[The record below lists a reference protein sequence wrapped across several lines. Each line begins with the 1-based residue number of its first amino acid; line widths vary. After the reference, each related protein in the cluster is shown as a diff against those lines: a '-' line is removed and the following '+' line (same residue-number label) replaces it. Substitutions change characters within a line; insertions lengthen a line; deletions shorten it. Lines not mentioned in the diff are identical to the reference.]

1 MSSQHPDA
9 RGGWKPKSLSALRR
23 PSSLLKPTNPTAP
36 LNRTTPRHNDKPLHQ
51 IPITY
56 STIAA
61 RALSFHSQV
70 LTDITPVQLA
80 QNGLY
85 CKLLPGFGGTA
96 CCFACGSAKPLHK
109 LQKNPIEEMQQLHLA
124 DCIWQIIGRDLKPVF
139 ETPASVVPEE
149 PSTITIDSGAAQ
161 SSTTLEPDTQQP
173 QSACSPKLCQ
183 PLQPLQSPE
192 PSQPLHSTS
201 TTSST
206 QDQRPTYASV
216 LQRPKSSLPQPSS
229 KSYQSAPSAK
239 TSTRILS
246 IEDLYRRFHN
256 RPSPFISDKKPSK
269 RSARRARN
277 RNTFTRQTLTRF
289 LMSALPT
296 LSQLLA
302 EIQPADNCWPPY
314 PRYRH
319 SRATRAA

>member
-9 RGGWKPKSLSALRR
+9 KGGWKPKPLSALRR
-23 PSSLLKPTNPTAP
+23 PSSLLKPTNPTVP
-36 LNRTTPRHNDKPLHQ
+36 LNRTTPPHNDQPLHQ

-61 RALSFHSQV
+61 RALSFHDQV

-96 CCFACGSAKPLHK
+96 CCFACGSTKPLYK
-109 LQKNPIEEMQQLHLA
+109 LQKNSIEEMQQLHLA
-124 DCIWQIIGRDLKPVF
+124 DCIWQIICRDLKPVF

-149 PSTITIDSGAAQ
+149 SSTVVIDSVAAQ
-161 SSTTLEPDTQQP
+161 SSITLEPDTQQP
-173 QSACSPKLCQ
+173 QSACSPEVCQ
-183 PLQPLQSPE
+183 PLQPLQPPE
-192 PSQPLHSTS
+192 TSQPPHSTI
-201 TTSST
+201 TTSSA
-206 QDQRPTYASV
+206 QDQRRTYASV
-216 LQRPKSSLPQPSS
+216 LQRPKPSLPQSS
-229 KSYQSAPSAK
+229 SEPYQSAPSTK
-239 TSTRILS
+239 KPTRILS

-269 RSARRARN
+269 LSARRARN
-277 RNTFTRQTLTRF
+277 RNTFATQTLTRF
-289 LMSALPT
+289 LISALPT

-314 PRYRH
+314 PRNRH